1 MPFRLFMKELKY
13 IFKSMAKYEPSMYL
27 LIILYSIFI
36 GLKPFIWIISPAY
49 ILKNYQNGLDFM
61 LGFFILLLVISTIIS
76 FFESFIMG
84 NYRMKMNNIRYKY
97 MNMVTKYALYL
108 PYEEKT
114 KKSESEKINSANKAV
129 DSPFLGAG
137 AVMMTLP
144 EFLASLT
151 SIAGFLW
158 IFLKIGGIILF
169 LIIILTIISTY
180 IANKIPREFS
190 KFWNDQNENYNKFTK
205 LNNELRS
212 PLSKQDILIFDF
224 INVFKSFYKK
234 TNQNR
239 IAYLVR
245 TDKKTFKIYS
255 LVRLINFIRDALIMY
270 WLITNL
276 MSGNLDLGDFYVYFT
291 AILAFVNFNNLFMW
305 IFNDFFDNLTRFK
318 PFFKIINPYQ
328 KSFENKDLP
337 KNLKIDLVNLSFK
350 YPNSDKYVLKNIN
363 LTINNNE
370 SIALVGEN
378 GAGKS
383 TLALILA
390 GFYKSYEGEIFIN
403 GENFKKLDYDY
414 NSLVS
419 AVFQDSQIL
428 PFSIKENILLN
439 DSNKNLEKTYGLTHL
454 NKIIESYDKKDDQTL
469 LRILDDDGVD
479 LSGGQKQKL
488 YLARSIEKN
497 SSKLLILD
505 EPTAQLDALA
515 ERELYTLYND
525 LTKNKSSIF
534 ISHRLASTKFC
545 NRIVYLKDGEIKSTG
560 SHEELM
566 RNDSDYKDLY
576 NLQAKNYKEEV

>member
-1 MPFRLFMKELKY
+1 
-13 IFKSMAKYEPSMYL
+13 
-27 LIILYSIFI
+27 
-36 GLKPFIWIISPAY
+36 
-49 ILKNYQNGLDFM
+49 
-61 LGFFILLLVISTIIS
+61 
-76 FFESFIMG
+76 
-84 NYRMKMNNIRYKY
+84 MKMNNIRYKY

-108 PYEEKT
+108 PYEEKM
-114 KKSESEKINSANKAV
+114 KKLESEKINSANKAV

-158 IFLKIGGIILF
+158 IFLKIGGIILS
-169 LIIILTIISTY
+169 LIITLTIISTI
-180 IANKIPREFS
+180 IANKIPQEFS
-190 KFWNDQNENYNKFTK
+190 KFWNDQNENYNKFAK

-234 TNQNR
+234 TNQDR
-239 IAYLVR
+239 IAYLIR

-255 LVRLINFIRDALIMY
+255 LVRLINFIRDALIIY

-276 MSGNLDLGDFYVYFT
+276 MSGKLDLGDFYVYFT

-328 KSFENKDLP
+328 KSFENKNLP

-390 GFYKSYEGEIFIN
+390 GFYKSYKGEIFIN
-403 GENFKKLDYDY
+403 GKNFKKLDYDY
-414 NSLVS
+414 NSLLS
-419 AVFQDSQIL
+419 AVFQDSQIF

-439 DSNKNLEKTYGLTHL
+439 DSNKNLEKTYELTHL
-454 NKIIESYDKKDDQTL
+454 DKIIESYDKKDDQTL

-488 YLARSIEKN
+488 YLARSIVKN

-515 ERELYTLYND
+515 ERELHTLYND
-525 LTKNKSSIF
+525 LTKDKSSIF

-545 NRIVYLKDGEIKSTG
+545 NRIIYLKDGEIKSTG

-566 RNDSDYKDLY
+566 ISDSDYKDLY
-576 NLQAKNYKEEV
+576 NLQAKNYKEKVWKIF

>member
-1 MPFRLFMKELKY
+1 MKELKY

-61 LGFFILLLVISTIIS
+61 LGFFILLLVLSTIIS
-76 FFESFIMG
+76 FFESYIMG

-108 PYEEKT
+108 PYEEKM

-158 IFLKIGGIILF
+158 IFLKIGGIILA
-169 LIIILTIISTY
+169 LIIILTIISTF

-234 TNQNR
+234 TNQDR

-276 MSGNLDLGDFYVYFT
+276 MNGKLDLGDFYVYFT

-328 KSFENKDLP
+328 KSFENNNLP
-337 KNLKIDLVNLSFK
+337 KNLKIDLINLSFK

-403 GENFKKLDYDY
+403 GKNFKKLDYDY

-419 AVFQDSQIL
+419 AVFQDSQIF

-439 DSNKNLEKTYGLTHL
+439 DSNKNIEKTYELTHL

>member
-1 MPFRLFMKELKY
+1 MKELKY

-61 LGFFILLLVISTIIS
+61 LGFFILLLVLSTIIS

-84 NYRMKMNNIRYKY
+84 SYRMKMNNIRYKY
-97 MNMVTKYALYL
+97 MSMVTKYALYL
-108 PYEEKT
+108 PYEEKM

-158 IFLKIGGIILF
+158 IFLKIGGIILA

-190 KFWNDQNENYNKFTK
+190 KFWNDQDENYNKFTK

-234 TNQNR
+234 TNQDR
-239 IAYLVR
+239 ISYLVR

-276 MSGNLDLGDFYVYFT
+276 MSGKLDLGDFYVYFT

-328 KSFENKDLP
+328 KQFENNNLP
-337 KNLKIDLVNLSFK
+337 KILKIDLVNLSFK

-403 GENFKKLDYDY
+403 GKNFKKLDYDY
-414 NSLVS
+414 NSLIS

-454 NKIIESYDKKDDQTL
+454 NKIIESYDKKDKQTL

-525 LTKNKSSIF
+525 LIKDKSSIF

-576 NLQAKNYKEEV
+576 NLQAKNYKE

>member
-1 MPFRLFMKELKY
+1 
-13 IFKSMAKYEPSMYL
+13 MAKYEPSMYL
-27 LIILYSIFI
+27 LIVLYSIFI

-61 LGFFILLLVISTIIS
+61 LGFFILLLVLSTIIS
-76 FFESFIMG
+76 FFESYIMG

-108 PYEEKT
+108 PYEEKM

-158 IFLKIGGIILF
+158 IFLKIGGIILS
-169 LIIILTIISTY
+169 LIITLTIISTY

-328 KSFENKDLP
+328 KSFENKNLP

-403 GENFKKLDYDY
+403 GKNFKKLDYDY

-439 DSNKNLEKTYGLTHL
+439 YSNKNLEKTYGLTHL
-454 NKIIESYDKKDDQTL
+454 NKIIESYDKKDKQTL

-566 RNDSDYKDLY
+566 KNDSDYKDLY

>member
-1 MPFRLFMKELKY
+1 MKELKY

-61 LGFFILLLVISTIIS
+61 LGFFILLLVLSTIIS
-76 FFESFIMG
+76 FFESYIMG

-158 IFLKIGGIILF
+158 IFLKIGGIFLA
-169 LIIILTIISTY
+169 LIIILTIISTF

-190 KFWNDQNENYNKFTK
+190 KFWNDQNENYNKFAK

-234 TNQNR
+234 TNQDR

-255 LVRLINFIRDALIMY
+255 LVRLINFIRDAFIMY

-276 MSGNLDLGDFYVYFT
+276 MSGNLDIGDFYVYFT

-318 PFFKIINPYQ
+318 AFFKIINPYQ
-328 KSFENKDLP
+328 KQFENSNLP
-337 KNLKIDLVNLSFK
+337 KNLKIELVNLSFK

-403 GENFKKLDYDY
+403 DKNFKKLDYDY

-419 AVFQDSQIL
+419 AVFQDSQIF

-439 DSNKNLEKTYGLTHL
+439 YSNKNLEKTYELTHL
-454 NKIIESYDKKDDQTL
+454 NKIIESYDKKDKQTL

-560 SHEELM
+560 SHEKLM
-566 RNDSDYKDLY
+566 KNDSDYKDLY
-576 NLQAKNYKEEV
+576 NLQAKNYKEKVWIIF

>member
-1 MPFRLFMKELKY
+1 MKELKY

-61 LGFFILLLVISTIIS
+61 LGFFILLLVLSTIIS
-76 FFESFIMG
+76 FFESYIMG

-108 PYEEKT
+108 PYEEKM

-129 DSPFLGAG
+129 DSPYLGAG

-158 IFLKIGGIILF
+158 IFLKIGGIILA

-328 KSFENKDLP
+328 KFFENNNLP

-403 GENFKKLDYDY
+403 GKNFKKLDYDY

-419 AVFQDSQIL
+419 AVFQDSQIF
-428 PFSIKENILLN
+428 PFSIKENILLD

-454 NKIIESYDKKDDQTL
+454 NKIIESYDKKDKQTL

-566 RNDSDYKDLY
+566 ISDSDYKDLY
-576 NLQAKNYKEEV
+576 NLQAKNYKEKV

>member
-1 MPFRLFMKELKY
+1 MKELKY

-61 LGFFILLLVISTIIS
+61 LGFFILLLVLSTIIS
-76 FFESFIMG
+76 FFESYIMG

-108 PYEEKT
+108 PYEEKM

-158 IFLKIGGIILF
+158 IFLKIGGIILA
-169 LIIILTIISTY
+169 LIIILTIISTF

-234 TNQNR
+234 TNQDR

-276 MSGNLDLGDFYVYFT
+276 MNGKLDLGDFYVYFT

-328 KSFENKDLP
+328 KSFENNNLP
-337 KNLKIDLVNLSFK
+337 KNLKIDLINLSFK

-403 GENFKKLDYDY
+403 GKNFKKLDYDY

-419 AVFQDSQIL
+419 AVFQDSQIF

-439 DSNKNLEKTYGLTHL
+439 DSNKNIEKTYELTHL

-505 EPTAQLDALA
+505 EPTAQLDALS

-576 NLQAKNYKEEV
+576 NLQAKNYKEKV

>member
-1 MPFRLFMKELKY
+1 MKELKY

-27 LIILYSIFI
+27 LIVLYSIFI

-61 LGFFILLLVISTIIS
+61 LGFFILLLVLSTIIS
-76 FFESFIMG
+76 FFESYIMG

-108 PYEEKT
+108 PYEEKM

-158 IFLKIGGIILF
+158 IFLKIGGIILA

-234 TNQNR
+234 TNQDR

-276 MSGNLDLGDFYVYFT
+276 MSGKLDLGDFYVYFT

-328 KSFENKDLP
+328 KSFENNNLP
-337 KNLKIDLVNLSFK
+337 KILKIDLVNLSFK

-390 GFYKSYEGEIFIN
+390 GFYKSYDGEIFIN
-403 GENFKKLDYDY
+403 GKNFKKLDYDY

-454 NKIIESYDKKDDQTL
+454 NKIIESYDKKDKQTL

-525 LTKNKSSIF
+525 LIKDKSSIF

-545 NRIVYLKDGEIKSTG
+545 NRIVYLKDGKIKSTG

-566 RNDSDYKDLY
+566 INDSDYKDLY
-576 NLQAKNYKEEV
+576 NLQAKNYKEKV

>member
-1 MPFRLFMKELKY
+1 MKELKY

-61 LGFFILLLVISTIIS
+61 LGFFILLLVLSTIIS
-76 FFESFIMG
+76 FFESYIMG

-108 PYEEKT
+108 PYEEKM

-129 DSPFLGAG
+129 DSPYLGAG

-158 IFLKIGGIILF
+158 IFLKIGGIILA

-234 TNQNR
+234 TNQDR

-276 MSGNLDLGDFYVYFT
+276 MSGKLDLGDFYVYFT

-328 KSFENKDLP
+328 KSFENNNLP
-337 KNLKIDLVNLSFK
+337 KILKIDLVNLSFK

-390 GFYKSYEGEIFIN
+390 GFYKSYDGEIFIN
-403 GENFKKLDYDY
+403 GKNFKKLDYDY

-454 NKIIESYDKKDDQTL
+454 NKIIESYDKKDKQTL

-525 LTKNKSSIF
+525 LIKDKSSIF

-560 SHEELM
+560 SHEDLM
-566 RNDSDYKDLY
+566 KNDSDYKDLY
-576 NLQAKNYKEEV
+576 NLQAKNYKEKV

>member
-1 MPFRLFMKELKY
+1 MKELKY

-27 LIILYSIFI
+27 LIVLYSIFI

-61 LGFFILLLVISTIIS
+61 LGFFILLLVLSTIIS
-76 FFESFIMG
+76 FFESYIMG

-108 PYEEKT
+108 PYEEKM

-158 IFLKIGGIILF
+158 IFLKIGGIFLA

-234 TNQNR
+234 TNQDR

-276 MSGNLDLGDFYVYFT
+276 MSGKLDLGDFYVYFT

-318 PFFKIINPYQ
+318 AFFKIINPYQ
-328 KSFENKDLP
+328 KSFENKNLP

-403 GENFKKLDYDY
+403 GENFKNLNYDY

-419 AVFQDSQIL
+419 AVFQDSQIF
-428 PFSIKENILLN
+428 PFSIKENILLD
-439 DSNKNLEKTYGLTHL
+439 DSNKNLEKTYELTHL

-525 LTKNKSSIF
+525 LIKDKSSIF

-566 RNDSDYKDLY
+566 KNDYDYKDLY

>member
-1 MPFRLFMKELKY
+1 MKELKY

-27 LIILYSIFI
+27 LIVLYSIFI

-61 LGFFILLLVISTIIS
+61 LGFFILLLVLSTIIS
-76 FFESFIMG
+76 FFESYIMG

-108 PYEEKT
+108 PYEEKM

-158 IFLKIGGIILF
+158 IFLKIGGIILA

-234 TNQNR
+234 TNQDR

-276 MSGNLDLGDFYVYFT
+276 MSGKLDLGDFYVYFT

-328 KSFENKDLP
+328 KSFENNNLP
-337 KNLKIDLVNLSFK
+337 KILKIDLVNLSFK

-390 GFYKSYEGEIFIN
+390 GFYKSYDGEIFIN
-403 GENFKKLDYDY
+403 GKNFKKLDYDY

-454 NKIIESYDKKDDQTL
+454 NKIIESYDKKDKQTL

-525 LTKNKSSIF
+525 LIKDKSSIF

-560 SHEELM
+560 SHEDLM
-566 RNDSDYKDLY
+566 KNDSDYKDLY
-576 NLQAKNYKEEV
+576 NLQAKNYKEKV

>member
-1 MPFRLFMKELKY
+1 
-13 IFKSMAKYEPSMYL
+13 MAKYEPSMYL
-27 LIILYSIFI
+27 LIVLYSIFI

-61 LGFFILLLVISTIIS
+61 LGFFILLFVLSTIIS
-76 FFESFIMG
+76 FFESYIMG

-108 PYEEKT
+108 PYEEKM

-129 DSPFLGAG
+129 ESTFLGAG

-158 IFLKIGGIILF
+158 IFLKIGGIFLA
-169 LIIILTIISTY
+169 LIIILTIISAF

-234 TNQNR
+234 TNQDR

-318 PFFKIINPYQ
+318 AFFKIINPYQ
-328 KSFENKDLP
+328 KEFENNNLP

-350 YPNSDKYVLKNIN
+350 YLNSDKYVLKNID

-403 GENFKKLDYDY
+403 GKNFKKLDYDY

-419 AVFQDSQIL
+419 SVFQDSQIF

-439 DSNKNLEKTYGLTHL
+439 DSNKNLEKTYELTHL
-454 NKIIESYDKKDDQTL
+454 NKIIESYDKKDKQTL
-469 LRILDDDGVD
+469 LRILDDEGVD

-566 RNDSDYKDLY
+566 KNDSDYKDLY

>member
-1 MPFRLFMKELKY
+1 
-13 IFKSMAKYEPSMYL
+13 MAKYEPSMYL
-27 LIILYSIFI
+27 LIVLYSIFI

-61 LGFFILLLVISTIIS
+61 LGFFILLLVLSTIIS

-108 PYEEKT
+108 PYEEKM

-129 DSPFLGAG
+129 DSPYLGAG

-158 IFLKIGGIILF
+158 IFLKIGGIILA

-234 TNQNR
+234 TNQDR

-245 TDKKTFKIYS
+245 TDIKTFKIYS

-276 MSGNLDLGDFYVYFT
+276 MSGKLDIGDFYVYFT
-291 AILAFVNFNNLFMW
+291 AILTFVNFNNLFMW

-328 KSFENKDLP
+328 KSFENNNLP

-390 GFYKSYEGEIFIN
+390 GFYKSYDGEIFIN
-403 GENFKKLDYDY
+403 GKNFKKLDYDY
-414 NSLVS
+414 NGLVS

-439 DSNKNLEKTYGLTHL
+439 DSNRNLEKTYELTHL

-525 LTKNKSSIF
+525 LIKDKSSIF

-576 NLQAKNYKEEV
+576 NLQAKNYKEKV

>member
-1 MPFRLFMKELKY
+1 MKELKY

-27 LIILYSIFI
+27 LIVLYSIFI

-61 LGFFILLLVISTIIS
+61 LGFFILLLVLSTIIS

-84 NYRMKMNNIRYKY
+84 TYRMKMNNIRYKY

-129 DSPFLGAG
+129 DSPYLGAG

-158 IFLKIGGIILF
+158 IFLKIGGIILS
-169 LIIILTIISTY
+169 LIITLTIISTY

-276 MSGNLDLGDFYVYFT
+276 MNGNLDLGDFYVYFT

-328 KSFENKDLP
+328 KSFENKNLP

-403 GENFKKLDYDY
+403 GKNFKKLDYDY

-454 NKIIESYDKKDDQTL
+454 YKIIESYDKKDDQTL

-545 NRIVYLKDGEIKSTG
+545 NRIVYLKDGEIKSIG

-566 RNDSDYKDLY
+566 KNDSDYKDLY
-576 NLQAKNYKEEV
+576 NLQAKNYKEKV

>member
-1 MPFRLFMKELKY
+1 MKELKY

-61 LGFFILLLVISTIIS
+61 LGFFILLLVLSTIIS

-108 PYEEKT
+108 PYEEKM

-158 IFLKIGGIILF
+158 IFLKIGGIILS
-169 LIIILTIISTY
+169 LIIILTIISTI

-234 TNQNR
+234 TNQDR

-255 LVRLINFIRDALIMY
+255 LVRIINFIRDALIMY

-276 MSGNLDLGDFYVYFT
+276 MSGKLDLGDFYVYFT

-328 KSFENKDLP
+328 KSFENKNLP

-363 LTINNNE
+363 LTVNNNE

-403 GENFKKLDYDY
+403 GKNFKKLDYDY
-414 NSLVS
+414 NNLVS

-439 DSNKNLEKTYGLTHL
+439 DSNKNLEKTYELTHL
-454 NKIIESYDKKDDQTL
+454 DKIIESYDKKDEQTL

-525 LTKNKSSIF
+525 LTKDKSSIF

-545 NRIVYLKDGEIKSTG
+545 NRIVYLKNGEIKSTG

-566 RNDSDYKDLY
+566 KLDSDYKDLY

>member
-1 MPFRLFMKELKY
+1 MKELKY

-36 GLKPFIWIISPAY
+36 GLKPFIWIVSPAY

-61 LGFFILLLVISTIIS
+61 LGFFILLLVLSTIIS

-108 PYEEKT
+108 PYEEKM

-129 DSPFLGAG
+129 DSPYLGAG

-158 IFLKIGGIILF
+158 IFLKIGGIILS
-169 LIIILTIISTY
+169 LIITLTIISTY

-276 MSGNLDLGDFYVYFT
+276 MSGKLDLGDFYVYFT

-328 KSFENKDLP
+328 KQFENNNNLP

-403 GENFKKLDYDY
+403 GENFKNLNYDY

-428 PFSIKENILLN
+428 PFSIKENILLD

-454 NKIIESYDKKDDQTL
+454 NKIIESYDKKDKQTL

-525 LTKNKSSIF
+525 LIKDKSSIF

-566 RNDSDYKDLY
+566 KNDSDYKDLY
-576 NLQAKNYKEEV
+576 NLQAKNYKEKVWKIF

>member
-1 MPFRLFMKELKY
+1 MKELKY

-27 LIILYSIFI
+27 LIVLYSIFI

-61 LGFFILLLVISTIIS
+61 LGFFILLLVVSTIIS

-108 PYEEKT
+108 PYEEKM

-158 IFLKIGGIILF
+158 IFLKIGGIFLA

-403 GENFKKLDYDY
+403 GKNFKKLDYDY

-419 AVFQDSQIL
+419 AVFQDSQIF
-428 PFSIKENILLN
+428 PFSIKENILLD

-454 NKIIESYDKKDDQTL
+454 NKIIESYDKKDKQTL

-566 RNDSDYKDLY
+566 ISDSDYKDLY
-576 NLQAKNYKEEV
+576 NLQAKNYKEKV

>member
-1 MPFRLFMKELKY
+1 MKELKY

-61 LGFFILLLVISTIIS
+61 LGFFILLLVLSTIIS
-76 FFESFIMG
+76 FFESYIMG

-108 PYEEKT
+108 PYEEKM

-129 DSPFLGAG
+129 DSPYLGAG

-158 IFLKIGGIILF
+158 IFLKIGGIILA

-328 KSFENKDLP
+328 KFFENNNLP

-403 GENFKKLDYDY
+403 GKNFKKLDYDY

-419 AVFQDSQIL
+419 AVFQDSQIF
-428 PFSIKENILLN
+428 PFSIKENILLD

-454 NKIIESYDKKDDQTL
+454 NKIIESYDKKDKQTL

-566 RNDSDYKDLY
+566 ISDSDYKDLY
-576 NLQAKNYKEEV
+576 NLQAKNYKEKVWKIF

>member
-1 MPFRLFMKELKY
+1 
-13 IFKSMAKYEPSMYL
+13 MAKYEPSMYL
-27 LIILYSIFI
+27 LIVLYSIFI

-61 LGFFILLLVISTIIS
+61 LGFFILLLVLSTIIS

-84 NYRMKMNNIRYKY
+84 SYRMKMNNIRYKY

-108 PYEEKT
+108 PYEEKM

-129 DSPFLGAG
+129 DSPYLGAG

-158 IFLKIGGIILF
+158 IFLKIGGIILA

-255 LVRLINFIRDALIMY
+255 LVRLINFIRDGLIMY

-276 MSGNLDLGDFYVYFT
+276 MSGKLDLGDFYVYFT

-328 KSFENKDLP
+328 KSFENNNLP
-337 KNLKIDLVNLSFK
+337 KILKIDLVNLSFK

-403 GENFKKLDYDY
+403 GKNFKNLNYDY

-428 PFSIKENILLN
+428 PFSIKENILLD
-439 DSNKNLEKTYGLTHL
+439 DSNKNLEKTYELTHL
-454 NKIIESYDKKDDQTL
+454 NKIIESYDKKDKQTL

-488 YLARSIEKN
+488 YLARSIEKI

-525 LTKNKSSIF
+525 LIKDKSSIF

-545 NRIVYLKDGEIKSTG
+545 NRIVYLKNGEIKSTG

-576 NLQAKNYKEEV
+576 NLQAKNYKKEV

>member
-1 MPFRLFMKELKY
+1 
-13 IFKSMAKYEPSMYL
+13 MAKYEPSMYL
-27 LIILYSIFI
+27 LIVLYSIFI

-61 LGFFILLLVISTIIS
+61 LGFFILLLVLSTIIS

-84 NYRMKMNNIRYKY
+84 TYRMKMNNIRYKY

-108 PYEEKT
+108 PYEEKM

-129 DSPFLGAG
+129 DSPYLGAG

-158 IFLKIGGIILF
+158 IFLKIGGIILA

-234 TNQNR
+234 TNQDR
-239 IAYLVR
+239 ISYLVR

-276 MSGNLDLGDFYVYFT
+276 MSGKLDLGDFYVYFT

-328 KSFENKDLP
+328 KTFENKDLP

-403 GENFKKLDYDY
+403 GKNFKKLDYDY

-439 DSNKNLEKTYGLTHL
+439 DSNKNLEKTYELTHL
-454 NKIIESYDKKDDQTL
+454 NKIIYSYDKKDKQTL

-488 YLARSIEKN
+488 YLARSIVKN

-545 NRIVYLKDGEIKSTG
+545 NRIVYLKEGEIKSTG

-566 RNDSDYKDLY
+566 KNDSDYRDLY
-576 NLQAKNYKEEV
+576 NLQAKNYKEKV

>member
-1 MPFRLFMKELKY
+1 MKELKY

-61 LGFFILLLVISTIIS
+61 LGFFILLFVLSTIIS
-76 FFESFIMG
+76 FFESYIMG

-108 PYEEKT
+108 PYEEKM

-158 IFLKIGGIILF
+158 IFLKIGGIFLA

-234 TNQNR
+234 TNQDR

-328 KSFENKDLP
+328 KQFENNNLP
-337 KNLKIDLVNLSFK
+337 KILKIDLVNLSFK

-403 GENFKKLDYDY
+403 GKNFKKLDYDY

-439 DSNKNLEKTYGLTHL
+439 DSNKNLEKTYELTHL
-454 NKIIESYDKKDDQTL
+454 NKIIESYDKKDKQTL

-525 LTKNKSSIF
+525 LIKDKSSIF

-545 NRIVYLKDGEIKSTG
+545 NRIVYLKDGKIKSTG

-566 RNDSDYKDLY
+566 ISDSDYKDLY

>member
-1 MPFRLFMKELKY
+1 MKELKY

-27 LIILYSIFI
+27 LIVLYSIFI

-61 LGFFILLLVISTIIS
+61 LGFFILLLVVSTIIS

-108 PYEEKT
+108 PYEEKM

-158 IFLKIGGIILF
+158 IFLKIGGIFLA

-328 KSFENKDLP
+328 KFFENNNLP

-403 GENFKKLDYDY
+403 GKNFKKLDYDY

-419 AVFQDSQIL
+419 AVFQDSQIF
-428 PFSIKENILLN
+428 PFSIKENILLD

-454 NKIIESYDKKDDQTL
+454 NKIIESYDKKDKQTL

>member
-1 MPFRLFMKELKY
+1 
-13 IFKSMAKYEPSMYL
+13 MAKYEPSMYL
-27 LIILYSIFI
+27 LIVLYSIFI

-61 LGFFILLLVISTIIS
+61 LGFFILLLVLSTIIS

-84 NYRMKMNNIRYKY
+84 TYRMKMNNIRYKY

-129 DSPFLGAG
+129 DSPYLGAG

-158 IFLKIGGIILF
+158 IFLKIGGIILS
-169 LIIILTIISTY
+169 LIITLTIISTY

-328 KSFENKDLP
+328 KSFENKNLP

-403 GENFKKLDYDY
+403 GKNFKKLDYDY

-454 NKIIESYDKKDDQTL
+454 NKIIESYDKKDKQTL

-545 NRIVYLKDGEIKSTG
+545 NRIVYLKDGKIKSTG

-566 RNDSDYKDLY
+566 KNDSDYKDLY
-576 NLQAKNYKEEV
+576 NLQAKNYKEKV

>member
-1 MPFRLFMKELKY
+1 
-13 IFKSMAKYEPSMYL
+13 MAKYEPSMYL
-27 LIILYSIFI
+27 LIVLYSIFI

-61 LGFFILLLVISTIIS
+61 LGFFILLLVLSTIIS

-108 PYEEKT
+108 PYEEKM

-158 IFLKIGGIILF
+158 IFLKIGGIILA

-234 TNQNR
+234 TNQDR
-239 IAYLVR
+239 ISYLVR

-276 MSGNLDLGDFYVYFT
+276 MSGKLDLGDFYVYFT

-328 KSFENKDLP
+328 KSFENNDLP

-403 GENFKKLDYDY
+403 GKNFKKLDYDY

-439 DSNKNLEKTYGLTHL
+439 DSNKNLEKTYELTHL
-454 NKIIESYDKKDDQTL
+454 NKIIESYDKKDKQTL

-545 NRIVYLKDGEIKSTG
+545 NRIVYLKDGKIKSIG

-566 RNDSDYKDLY
+566 KNDSDYKDLY

>member
-1 MPFRLFMKELKY
+1 MKELKY

-49 ILKNYQNGLDFM
+49 ILKNYQNGLNFM
-61 LGFFILLLVISTIIS
+61 LGFFILLLVLSTIIS

-108 PYEEKT
+108 PYEEKM

-158 IFLKIGGIILF
+158 IFLKIGGIILS
-169 LIIILTIISTY
+169 LIIILTIISTI

-190 KFWNDQNENYNKFTK
+190 KFWKDQNENYNKFSK

-234 TNQNR
+234 TNQDR
-239 IAYLVR
+239 IAYLIR

-276 MSGNLDLGDFYVYFT
+276 INGNLDLGDFYVYFT

-328 KSFENKDLP
+328 KSFENKNLP

-403 GENFKKLDYDY
+403 GKNFKKLDYDY

-419 AVFQDSQIL
+419 AVFQDSQIF

-439 DSNKNLEKTYGLTHL
+439 DSNKNLEKTYELTHL
-454 NKIIESYDKKDDQTL
+454 DKIIETYDKEDDQTL

-525 LTKNKSSIF
+525 LTRNKSSIF

-545 NRIVYLKDGEIKSTG
+545 HRIIYLKDGEIKSTG

-566 RNDSDYKDLY
+566 KLDSDYKDLY

>member
-1 MPFRLFMKELKY
+1 MKELKY

-61 LGFFILLLVISTIIS
+61 LGFFILLLVLSTIIS
-76 FFESFIMG
+76 FFESYIMG

-108 PYEEKT
+108 PYEEKM

-129 DSPFLGAG
+129 DSPYLGAG

-158 IFLKIGGIILF
+158 IFLKIGGIILA

-190 KFWNDQNENYNKFTK
+190 KFWNDQDENYNKFTK

-234 TNQNR
+234 TNQDR

-276 MSGNLDLGDFYVYFT
+276 MIGNLDLGDFYVYFT

-318 PFFKIINPYQ
+318 AFFKIINPYQ
-328 KSFENKDLP
+328 KQFENNNLP
-337 KNLKIDLVNLSFK
+337 KNLKINLVNLSFK

-403 GENFKKLDYDY
+403 GENFKNLNYDY

-419 AVFQDSQIL
+419 AVFQDSQIF

-488 YLARSIEKN
+488 YLSRSIEKN

-525 LTKNKSSIF
+525 LIKDKSSIF

-576 NLQAKNYKEEV
+576 KLQAKNYKEKVWKIF

>member
-1 MPFRLFMKELKY
+1 MKELKY

-61 LGFFILLLVISTIIS
+61 LGFFILLLVLSTIIS

-108 PYEEKT
+108 PYEEKM

-129 DSPFLGAG
+129 DSPYLGAD

-158 IFLKIGGIILF
+158 IFFKIGGIILF
-169 LIIILTIISTY
+169 FIIILTIISTY

-234 TNQNR
+234 TNQDR

-276 MSGNLDLGDFYVYFT
+276 MSGKLDLGDFYVYFT

-328 KSFENKDLP
+328 KSFENKILP

-363 LTINNNE
+363 LTVNNNE

-403 GENFKKLDYDY
+403 GVNFKNLDYDY

-419 AVFQDSQIL
+419 AVFQDSQIF

-439 DSNKNLEKTYGLTHL
+439 DSNKNLEKTYELTHL
-454 NKIIESYDKKDDQTL
+454 DKIIESYDKKDDQTL

-515 ERELYTLYND
+515 ERELYTLYNN
-525 LTKNKSSIF
+525 LTKDKSSIF

-545 NRIVYLKDGEIKSTG
+545 NRIVYLKDGKIKSTG

-566 RNDSDYKDLY
+566 KNDSDYKDLY
-576 NLQAKNYKEEV
+576 NLQAKNYKEEVWKIF

>member
-1 MPFRLFMKELKY
+1 MKELKY

-27 LIILYSIFI
+27 LIVLYSIFI

-61 LGFFILLLVISTIIS
+61 LGFFILLLVLSTIIS

-84 NYRMKMNNIRYKY
+84 TYRMKMNNIRYKY

-108 PYEEKT
+108 PYEEKM

-129 DSPFLGAG
+129 DSPYLGAG

-158 IFLKIGGIILF
+158 IFLKIGGIILA

-234 TNQNR
+234 TNQDR
-239 IAYLVR
+239 ISYLVR

-276 MSGNLDLGDFYVYFT
+276 MSGKLDLGDFYVYFT

-328 KSFENKDLP
+328 KTFENKDLP

-403 GENFKKLDYDY
+403 GKNFKKLDYDY

-439 DSNKNLEKTYGLTHL
+439 DSNKNLEKTYELTHL
-454 NKIIESYDKKDDQTL
+454 NKIIYSYDKKDKQTL

-488 YLARSIEKN
+488 YLARSIVKN

-545 NRIVYLKDGEIKSTG
+545 NRIVYLKEGEIKSTG

-566 RNDSDYKDLY
+566 KNDSDYRDLY
-576 NLQAKNYKEEV
+576 NLQAKNYKEKVWKIF

>member
-1 MPFRLFMKELKY
+1 
-13 IFKSMAKYEPSMYL
+13 MAKYEPSMYL

-49 ILKNYQNGLDFM
+49 ILKNYQNGLNFM
-61 LGFFILLLVISTIIS
+61 LGFFILLLVLSTIIS

-108 PYEEKT
+108 PYEEKM

-144 EFLASLT
+144 EFLAALT

-158 IFLKIGGIILF
+158 IFLKIGGIILS
-169 LIIILTIISTY
+169 LIIILTIISTI

-190 KFWNDQNENYNKFTK
+190 KFWKDQNENYNKFSK
-205 LNNELRS
+205 LNNELRF

-234 TNQNR
+234 TNQDR
-239 IAYLVR
+239 IAYLIR

-276 MSGNLDLGDFYVYFT
+276 INGNLDLGDFYVYFT

-305 IFNDFFDNLTRFK
+305 IFNDFFDNLIRFK

-328 KSFENKDLP
+328 KSFENKNLP

-403 GENFKKLDYDY
+403 GKNFKKLDYDY

-419 AVFQDSQIL
+419 AVFQDSQIF

-439 DSNKNLEKTYGLTHL
+439 DSNKNLEKTYELTHL
-454 NKIIESYDKKDDQTL
+454 DKIIETYDKEDDQTL

-525 LTKNKSSIF
+525 LTSNKSSIF

-545 NRIVYLKDGEIKSTG
+545 HRIIYLKDGEIKSTG

-566 RNDSDYKDLY
+566 TSDSDYKDLY

>member
-1 MPFRLFMKELKY
+1 MKELKY

-61 LGFFILLLVISTIIS
+61 LGFFILLLVLSTIIS

-84 NYRMKMNNIRYKY
+84 TYRMKMNNIRYKY

-108 PYEEKT
+108 PYEKKM

-129 DSPFLGAG
+129 DSPYLGAG

-158 IFLKIGGIILF
+158 IFLKIGGIILA

-276 MSGNLDLGDFYVYFT
+276 MSEKLDLGDFYVYFT

-328 KSFENKDLP
+328 KSFENNNLP

-403 GENFKKLDYDY
+403 GKNFKKLYYDY
-414 NSLVS
+414 NSLIS

-428 PFSIKENILLN
+428 PFSIKENILLD
-439 DSNKNLEKTYGLTHL
+439 DSNKNLEKTYELTHL

-525 LTKNKSSIF
+525 LIQDKSSIF

-545 NRIVYLKDGEIKSTG
+545 NKIVYLKDGEIKSTG

-566 RNDSDYKDLY
+566 KNDSDYKDLY
-576 NLQAKNYKEEV
+576 NLQAKNYKEKV

>member
-1 MPFRLFMKELKY
+1 MKELKY

-27 LIILYSIFI
+27 LIVLYSIFI

-61 LGFFILLLVISTIIS
+61 LGFFILLLVLSTIIS
-76 FFESFIMG
+76 FFESYIMG

-108 PYEEKT
+108 PYEEKM

-158 IFLKIGGIILF
+158 IFLKIGGIILA

-234 TNQNR
+234 TNQDR

-276 MSGNLDLGDFYVYFT
+276 MSGKLDLGDFYVYFT

-328 KSFENKDLP
+328 KQFENKNLP
-337 KNLKIDLVNLSFK
+337 KNLKIDLINLSFK

-403 GENFKKLDYDY
+403 GKNFKKLDYDY

-439 DSNKNLEKTYGLTHL
+439 DSNKNIEKTYELTHL
-454 NKIIESYDKKDDQTL
+454 NKIIESYDKKDKQTL

-525 LTKNKSSIF
+525 LIKDKSSIF

-560 SHEELM
+560 SHEDLM
-566 RNDSDYKDLY
+566 KNDSDYKDLY
-576 NLQAKNYKEEV
+576 NLQAKNYKEKV

>member
-1 MPFRLFMKELKY
+1 MKELKY

-27 LIILYSIFI
+27 LIVLYSIFI

-61 LGFFILLLVISTIIS
+61 LGFFILLLVLSTIIS

-108 PYEEKT
+108 PYEEKM

-129 DSPFLGAG
+129 DSPYLGAG

-158 IFLKIGGIILF
+158 IFLKIGGIILS
-169 LIIILTIISTY
+169 LIITLTIISTY

-276 MSGNLDLGDFYVYFT
+276 MSGKLDLGDFYVYFT

-328 KSFENKDLP
+328 KSFENKNLP
-337 KNLKIDLVNLSFK
+337 KNLKINLVNLSFK

-403 GENFKKLDYDY
+403 GKNFKKLDYDY

-439 DSNKNLEKTYGLTHL
+439 DSNKNLEKTYELTHL
-454 NKIIESYDKKDDQTL
+454 NKIIESYDKKDKQTL

-545 NRIVYLKDGEIKSTG
+545 NRIVYLKNGEIKSTG

-576 NLQAKNYKEEV
+576 NLQAKNYKEEVWKIF

>member
-1 MPFRLFMKELKY
+1 
-13 IFKSMAKYEPSMYL
+13 MAKYEPSMYL

-49 ILKNYQNGLDFM
+49 ILKNYQNGLNFM

-108 PYEEKT
+108 PYEEKM

-158 IFLKIGGIILF
+158 IFLKIGGIILS
-169 LIIILTIISTY
+169 LIIILTIISTI

-190 KFWNDQNENYNKFTK
+190 KFWKDQNENYNKFSK

-234 TNQNR
+234 TNQDR
-239 IAYLVR
+239 IAYLII

-276 MSGNLDLGDFYVYFT
+276 INGNLDLGDFYVYFT

-328 KSFENKDLP
+328 KSFENKNSP

-403 GENFKKLDYDY
+403 GKNFKKLDYDY

-419 AVFQDSQIL
+419 AVFQDSQIF

-439 DSNKNLEKTYGLTHL
+439 DSNKNLEKTYELTHL
-454 NKIIESYDKKDDQTL
+454 DKIIETYDKEDDQTL

-525 LTKNKSSIF
+525 LTRNKSSIF

-545 NRIVYLKDGEIKSTG
+545 HRIIYLKDGEIKSTG

-566 RNDSDYKDLY
+566 KLDSDYKDLY

>member
-1 MPFRLFMKELKY
+1 MKELKY
-13 IFKSMAKYEPSMYL
+13 IFKSMAKYKPSMYL

-61 LGFFILLLVISTIIS
+61 LGFFILLLVLSTIIS
-76 FFESFIMG
+76 FFESYIMG

-108 PYEEKT
+108 PYEEKM

-129 DSPFLGAG
+129 DSPYLGAG

-158 IFLKIGGIILF
+158 IFLKIGGIILA

-328 KSFENKDLP
+328 KFFENNNLP

-403 GENFKKLDYDY
+403 GKNFKKLDYDY

-419 AVFQDSQIL
+419 AVFQDSQIF
-428 PFSIKENILLN
+428 PFSIKENILLD

-454 NKIIESYDKKDDQTL
+454 NKIIESYDKKDKQTL

-566 RNDSDYKDLY
+566 ISDSDYKDLY
-576 NLQAKNYKEEV
+576 NLQAKNYKEKV

>member
-1 MPFRLFMKELKY
+1 MKELKY

-61 LGFFILLLVISTIIS
+61 LGFFILLFVLSTIIS
-76 FFESFIMG
+76 FFESYIMG

-234 TNQNR
+234 TNQDR

-276 MSGNLDLGDFYVYFT
+276 MSGKLDIGDFYVYFT

-328 KSFENKDLP
+328 KTFENKDLP

-383 TLALILA
+383 TLALILS

-403 GENFKKLDYDY
+403 GKNFKKLDYDY

-439 DSNKNLEKTYGLTHL
+439 DSNKNLEKTYELTHL
-454 NKIIESYDKKDDQTL
+454 NKIIDSYDKKDEQTL

-515 ERELYTLYND
+515 ERELYTLYDD

-566 RNDSDYKDLY
+566 KNDSDYKDLY
-576 NLQAKNYKEEV
+576 NLQAKNYKEKV

>member
-1 MPFRLFMKELKY
+1 MKELKY

-61 LGFFILLLVISTIIS
+61 LGFFILLFVLSTIIS
-76 FFESFIMG
+76 FFESYIMG

-108 PYEEKT
+108 PYEEKM

-158 IFLKIGGIILF
+158 IFLKIGGIFLA

-234 TNQNR
+234 TNQDR

-328 KSFENKDLP
+328 KQFENNNLP
-337 KNLKIDLVNLSFK
+337 KILKIDLVNLSFK

-403 GENFKKLDYDY
+403 GKNFKKLDYDY

-439 DSNKNLEKTYGLTHL
+439 DSNKNLEKTYELTHL
-454 NKIIESYDKKDDQTL
+454 NKIIESYDKKDKQTL

-566 RNDSDYKDLY
+566 ISDSDYKDLY
-576 NLQAKNYKEEV
+576 NLQAKNYKEKV

>member
-1 MPFRLFMKELKY
+1 MKELKY

-49 ILKNYQNGLDFM
+49 ILKNYQKGLDFM
-61 LGFFILLLVISTIIS
+61 LGFFILLLVLSTIIS

-84 NYRMKMNNIRYKY
+84 TYRMKMNNIRYKY

-108 PYEEKT
+108 PYEEKM

-129 DSPFLGAG
+129 DSPYLGAG

-190 KFWNDQNENYNKFTK
+190 KFWNDQDENYNKFTK

-234 TNQNR
+234 TNQDR

-328 KSFENKDLP
+328 KSFENKNLP
-337 KNLKIDLVNLSFK
+337 KNLKINLVNLSFK

-390 GFYKSYEGEIFIN
+390 GFYKSYDGEIFIN
-403 GENFKKLDYDY
+403 GKNFKKLDYDY

-439 DSNKNLEKTYGLTHL
+439 DSNKNLEKTYELTHL
-454 NKIIESYDKKDDQTL
+454 NKIIESYDKKDKQTL

-525 LTKNKSSIF
+525 LIKDKSSIF

-576 NLQAKNYKEEV
+576 NLQAKNYKEEVWKIF

>member
-1 MPFRLFMKELKY
+1 MKELKY

-27 LIILYSIFI
+27 LIVLYSIFI

-61 LGFFILLLVISTIIS
+61 LGFFILLLVLSTIIS
-76 FFESFIMG
+76 FFESYIMG

-108 PYEEKT
+108 PYEEKM

-158 IFLKIGGIILF
+158 IFLKIGGIILA

-234 TNQNR
+234 TNQDR

-276 MSGNLDLGDFYVYFT
+276 MSGKLDLGDFYVYFT

-328 KSFENKDLP
+328 KSFENNNLP
-337 KNLKIDLVNLSFK
+337 KILKIDLVNLSFK

-390 GFYKSYEGEIFIN
+390 GFYKSYDGEIFIN
-403 GENFKKLDYDY
+403 GKNFKKLDYDY

-454 NKIIESYDKKDDQTL
+454 NKIIESYDKKDKQTL

-525 LTKNKSSIF
+525 LIKDKSSIF

-560 SHEELM
+560 SHEDLM
-566 RNDSDYKDLY
+566 KNDSDYKDLY
-576 NLQAKNYKEEV
+576 NLQAKNYKEKVWKIF

>member
-1 MPFRLFMKELKY
+1 MKELKY

-27 LIILYSIFI
+27 LIVLYSIFI

-61 LGFFILLLVISTIIS
+61 LGFFILLLVLSTIIS

-84 NYRMKMNNIRYKY
+84 TYRMKMNNIRYKY

-129 DSPFLGAG
+129 DSPYLGAG

-158 IFLKIGGIILF
+158 IFLKIGGIILS
-169 LIIILTIISTY
+169 LIITLTIISTY

-234 TNQNR
+234 TNQDR

-276 MSGNLDLGDFYVYFT
+276 MSGKLDLGDFYVYFT

-328 KSFENKDLP
+328 KSFENNNLP
-337 KNLKIDLVNLSFK
+337 KNLKIDLINLSFK
-350 YPNSDKYVLKNIN
+350 YSNSDKYVLKNIN

-403 GENFKKLDYDY
+403 GKNFKKLDYDY

-419 AVFQDSQIL
+419 AVFQDSQIF

-454 NKIIESYDKKDDQTL
+454 NKIIESYDEKDDQTL

-525 LTKNKSSIF
+525 LIKDKSSIF

-560 SHEELM
+560 SHEDLM
-566 RNDSDYKDLY
+566 KNDSDYKDLY
-576 NLQAKNYKEEV
+576 NLQAKNYKEKVWKIF